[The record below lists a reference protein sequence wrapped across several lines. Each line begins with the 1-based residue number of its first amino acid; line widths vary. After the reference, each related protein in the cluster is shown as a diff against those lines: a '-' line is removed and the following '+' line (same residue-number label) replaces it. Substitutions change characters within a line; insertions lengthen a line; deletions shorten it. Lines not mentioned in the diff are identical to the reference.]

1 MKIDCVSDT
10 HGFLPELEGGD
21 LLIVAGDL
29 TAHDSE
35 IEHWK
40 FLEWLNS
47 QSYRKKVYIAGNHDG
62 FYEKPLENYPLC
74 PDVYYLED
82 SGIEFEGL
90 LIWGSPWSLWF
101 KGIHPKCKAFTG
113 SESDLKQKYELIP
126 EDTDI
131 LITHGPPYGTMDV
144 VRNFHTGKAE
154 NVGST
159 ILAGTTNTLKSLKL
173 HVFGH
178 IHEGF
183 GKSKDGKMVNAS
195 YVNEEYLPVNKPIR
209 IEL

>member
-1 MKIDCVSDT
+1 MTNLKIAYDPIYA
-10 HGFLPELEGGD
+10 HPLPEGHRFPML
-21 LLIVAGDL
+21 
-29 TAHDSE
+29 
-35 IEHWK
+35 
-40 FLEWLNS
+40 
-47 QSYRKKVYIAGNHDG
+47 
-62 FYEKPLENYPLC
+62 
-74 PDVYYLED
+74 
-82 SGIEFEGL
+82 
-90 LIWGSPWSLWF
+90 
-101 KGIHPKCKAFTG
+101 
-113 SESDLKQKYELIP
+113 KYELIP